1 MNRFLKPLVFAF
13 FLLVVGLPISNAQTS
28 QLSANAPTASP
39 ANEGKRTIF
48 AVNSHS
54 EAIPNS
60 AVLSS
65 RDHALVTSTSKPASN
80 GLQFGDESGWEIFLA
95 GGGSFWSSQETLLSI
110 NDIVT
115 VTPDPGLGSI
125 PVLNTKYRIR
135 QSFAPGGRV
144 GAGVVKNFNERSAVE
159 FSYLYGTNNFRL
171 TALEALGRSGPG
183 YGYTGTILAPEGYSR
198 SLGMRSHIAAINY
211 RHSFANNDQARWY
224 LTGGFNVTVFQPT
237 NEGLDQLFGL
247 GPSSASL
254 FTQRPHFKTV
264 AAPGVNFSGGVIVKA
279 SDTVGFRF
287 DVRDYLSFTRR
298 VRGSATLTT
307 GEKIEVNLFGDTI
320 HNLVPTV
327 GVVFMP
333 K

>member
-1 MNRFLKPLVFAF
+1 MNSFLKPLAVLF
-13 FLLVVGLPISNAQTS
+13 FLTIISLQAALAQAT
-28 QLSANAPTASP
+28 APGKLSP
-39 ANEGKRTIF
+39 ALVNEAKRE
-48 AVNSHS
+48 AVEVITHS
-54 EAIPNS
+54 LTKP
-60 AVLSS
+60 
-65 RDHALVTSTSKPASN
+65 KPAAVSSKTSSS
-80 GLQFGDESGWEIFLA
+80 GLQFGDESGWEIFLS
-95 GGGSFWSSQETLLSI
+95 GGGSFWSSQETLLSV
-110 NDIVT
+110 NDIVR

-144 GAGVVKNFNERSAVE
+144 GGGVVKNFNERSAVE

-171 TALEALGRSGPG
+171 TALEALGSTG
-183 YGYTGTILAPEGYSR
+183 YGGVVLAPAGYSR

-211 RHSFANNDQARWY
+211 RHSLANNEQARWY

-237 NEGLDQLFGL
+237 NDGLDQLLGL

-254 FTQRPHFKTV
+254 FTQQPHFKTV
-264 AAPGVNFSGGVIVKA
+264 AAPGVNFGGGVIVKA
-279 SDTVGFRF
+279 SDTIGLRF

-320 HNLVPTV
+320 HNLVPTF

-333 K
+333 R